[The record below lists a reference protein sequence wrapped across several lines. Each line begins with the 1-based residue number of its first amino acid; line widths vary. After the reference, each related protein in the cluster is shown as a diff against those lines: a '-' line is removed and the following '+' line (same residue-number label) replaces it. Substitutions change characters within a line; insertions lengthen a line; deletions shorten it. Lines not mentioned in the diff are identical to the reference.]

1 MKAGSEQPVE
11 TVRIIT
17 SPLWDDYYVF
27 AAALSTLLT
36 EKEVSSQAVLVG
48 VEGNGLDML
57 REFLSEFRWSRMAV
71 TDDLSAT
78 QVGDLNVFFMYND
91 DVNLKNMIESLP
103 SDANNVIF
111 LIPSD

>member
-1 MKAGSEQPVE
+1 MNAGPELPVE
-11 TVRIIT
+11 TVRVFT
-17 SPLWDDYYVF
+17 SSLWDDYYVF
-27 AAALSTLLT
+27 AATLSTLLT
-36 EKEVSSQAVLVG
+36 ERDVSAQAVLVG
-48 VEGNGLDML
+48 VEGNGLGML
-57 REFLSEFRWSRMAV
+57 REFLSDFRWSRIAV